1 MTTPRTEQVPPPN
14 VELSIKMLVEALIES
29 KGWMSAYADACIRDA
44 IDRGFIHPPL
54 PRKLITAEVTDGCAV
69 KPVEKECP
77 MPQIS
82 KKLVKQTVDALECL
96 ADDDN
101 QASIIS
107 KLQSL
112 LDQPEG
118 EALKQI
124 TEADVTDEMLAG
136 IEHHEERG
144 IGKKTIAKII
154 NIYLLEQP

>member
-1 MTTPRTEQVPPPN
+1 
-14 VELSIKMLVEALIES
+14 
-29 KGWMSAYADACIRDA
+29 
-44 IDRGFIHPPL
+44 
-54 PRKLITAEVTDGCAV
+54 
-69 KPVEKECP
+69 

-82 KKLVKQTVDALECL
+82 KELVKQTIDALECL

-101 QASIIS
+101 QASIIL

-118 EALKQI
+118 EARKQI
-124 TEADVTDEMLAG
+124 TEADITDEMLAS

-144 IGKKTIAKII
+144 IGKKTMAKII